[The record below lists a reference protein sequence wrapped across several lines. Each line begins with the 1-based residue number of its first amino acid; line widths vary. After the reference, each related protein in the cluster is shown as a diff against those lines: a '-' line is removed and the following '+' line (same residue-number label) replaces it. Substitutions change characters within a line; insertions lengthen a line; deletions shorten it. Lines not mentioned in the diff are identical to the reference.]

1 MADAGAELPRLL
13 PEPRRLERRPGWCGA
28 EVLAREPLTETD
40 PALGPEAYRLE
51 AGASGTKIAASG
63 ELGFFRARQTLS
75 QLRMSSAGK
84 GIPALAIEDEPALP
98 VRGVLL
104 DISRGRVPRRA
115 RLERAIRRLAALK
128 INHLQLYFEHP
139 FRFAFDGDIAGEDAY
154 SPDDLRALD
163 ALCREL
169 HIDFV
174 PCFTC
179 FGHLGKILSLPR
191 YRALAEAE
199 FPASDWA
206 HATFLQ
212 RLRGATVNP
221 EAPGTRALFEA
232 ILSEFLPCFSSPNF
246 NLCGDETYDLG
257 AHLGPETPGQAL
269 ASLYA
274 RHVRTIQEIAEKHGK
289 TVWLWGDMLHKHSE
303 AISQLP
309 PEATILDWAYFPSND
324 FTRCRLF
331 AESGRRFLTCP
342 STRGFGM
349 VFNRISEAAEVI
361 RRQTDA
367 ALRFGAVGLLNT
379 DWGDFGHFNMPAS
392 SLYPLALGAAQAW
405 NPDTSESAF
414 DEAFSAFFH
423 PAGLAKEAGAFP
435 LRLVASPFAPV
446 HPRLAPEA
454 QQPLPA
460 GVAAEAALRAE
471 KIATAFAESE
481 PTEYCD
487 RAELDA
493 LALEARTIRWNAL
506 REAGTTSSSA
516 LQADFD
522 ALEKAYAPL
531 WFEESMPRG
540 LLDIHARIFQPM
552 RELLMQPS

>member
-1 MADAGAELPRLL
+1 MPDAGAELPRLI
-13 PEPRRLERRPGWCGA
+13 PAPRRLERRPGWCGA
-28 EVLAREPLTETD
+28 EALAREPRTETD
-40 PALGPEAYRLE
+40 SSLAPEAYRLE
-51 AGASGTKIAASG
+51 AGEAGTKIAASG
-63 ELGFFRARQTLS
+63 ELGFFRARQTLD
-75 QLRMSSAGK
+75 QLRLSAAGR

-128 INHLQLYFEHP
+128 VNHLELYFEHP

-221 EAPGTRALFEA
+221 DAPGTRALFET
-232 ILSEFLPCFSSPNF
+232 ILGEFLPCFSSPNF

-257 AHLGPETPGQAL
+257 AHLGPGATGQEL
-269 ASLYA
+269 AALYA
-274 RHVRTIQEIAEKHGK
+274 RHVWTIQEIAGKFGK
-289 TVWLWGDMLHKHSE
+289 TVWLWGDMLHKHPDTVPL
-303 AISQLP
+303 LP
-309 PEATILDWAYFPSND
+309 TNATILDWAYFPSND

-349 VFNRISEAAEVI
+349 VFNRISEASDVI

-367 ALRFGAVGLLNT
+367 ALRFGAAGLLNT

-405 NPDTSESAF
+405 NPDTSENDF
-414 DEAFSAFFH
+414 DEAFSAYFH
-423 PAGLAKEAGAFP
+423 PVPLAKEAGEFP
-435 LRLVASPFAPV
+435 LRVVASPFAPV
-446 HPRLAPEA
+446 HPRLALEA
-454 QQPLPA
+454 QTPLDP
-460 GVAAEAALRAE
+460 GLAAEAVQRAE
-471 KIATAFAESE
+471 QIATAFAELE
-481 PTEYCD
+481 PTPFCD
-487 RAELDA
+487 RAELDELA
-493 LALEARTIRWNAL
+493 LAARTIRWNAL
-506 REAGTTSSSA
+506 REAGTIPPAELISA
-516 LQADFD
+516 LD
-522 ALEKAYAPL
+522 ALEKAYTPL

-540 LLDIHARIFQPM
+540 MLDIHARIFQPM
-552 RELLMQPS
+552 RELLQRQG